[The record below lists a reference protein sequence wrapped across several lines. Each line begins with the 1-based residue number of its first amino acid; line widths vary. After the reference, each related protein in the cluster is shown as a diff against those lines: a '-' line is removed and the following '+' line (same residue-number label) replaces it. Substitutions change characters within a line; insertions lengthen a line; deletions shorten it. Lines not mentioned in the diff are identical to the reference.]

1 MNGFLLINKPS
12 GLSSSQVVQK
22 IKKLF
27 KVKKIGHLGTLDP
40 LATGLL
46 VLAFNRATKFS
57 NYFLES
63 DKHYD
68 VEIALGTST
77 DTDDS
82 EGDVIFKSALSPNED
97 EIMTSLLSFQGDS
110 MQVPPFFSALKH
122 KGIPLYKYARRGEY
136 IKKNPRKIT
145 IHKIDNVKITDMTC
159 KFSISCSKGTYI
171 RSIARDL
178 GEKLKCGA
186 HMTALRRVQQ
196 HEFRLSQAK
205 EILYATLKDLITI
218 EKAFK
223 SLDSIKISKDDTKK
237 FINGVE
243 FKYQESQRDCVKV
256 YNDDNKF
263 LGLGEVNKNFL
274 KHKQLV

>member
-68 VEIALGTST
+68 VEIELGTST

-82 EGDVIFKSALSPNED
+82 EGNVIFKSALKPNED
-97 EIMTSLLSFQGDS
+97 EIMSSLLSFHGDS

-122 KGIPLYKYARRGEY
+122 EGIPLYKYARRGEY

-145 IHKIDNVKITDMTC
+145 IHKISNIKITDMTC
-159 KFSISCSKGTYI
+159 TFSISCSKGTYI

-205 EILYATLKDLITI
+205 EIRDATLKDLITI

-223 SLDSIKISKDDTKK
+223 SIDSIKISKDDTKK

-256 YNDDNKF
+256 YNDDNEF

>member
-12 GLSSSQVVQK
+12 GLSSNQVVQK
-22 IKKLF
+22 IKKIF
-27 KVKKIGHLGTLDP
+27 KVNKVGHLGTLDP
-40 LATGLL
+40 LASGLL
-46 VLAFNRATKFS
+46 ILAFNRATKFS

-63 DKHYD
+63 DKHYE
-68 VEIALGTST
+68 VEIELGRST

-82 EGDVIFKSALSPNED
+82 EGNVIFESTFNPNKD
-97 EIMTSLLSFQGDS
+97 EIMVALLSFQGDS

-122 KGIPLYKYARRGEY
+122 KGTPLYKYARRGEY
-136 IKKNPRKIT
+136 IKKDPRKIT
-145 IHKIDNVKITDMTC
+145 VNKIDNIKIIDKSC

-178 GEKLKCGA
+178 GDKLNCGA
-186 HMTALRRVQQ
+186 HMTNLKRVQQ

-205 EILYATLKDLITI
+205 EIQDASYKDLITI

-223 SLDSIKISKDDTKK
+223 YIDSIKISKDDTKK

-243 FKYQESQRDCVKV
+243 LKFEESQRDCIKV
-256 YNDDNKF
+256 YNENDDF